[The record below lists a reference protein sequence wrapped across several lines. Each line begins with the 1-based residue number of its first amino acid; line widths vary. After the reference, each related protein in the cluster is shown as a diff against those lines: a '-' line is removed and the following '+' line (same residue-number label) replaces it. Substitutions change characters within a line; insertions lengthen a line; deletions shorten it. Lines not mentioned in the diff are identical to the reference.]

1 MSFLDL
7 FLIFS
12 LYTIGFYHIV
22 VGMVGVIT
30 GSALVYP
37 IPFTLNRMSLYLMV
51 VWLLFLN
58 RAEAVLSP
66 LITHIISL
74 TLLADLM
81 FETIRPLITPVA
93 IVIGTSPDR
102 INTALR
108 EALVR
113 LSIPF
118 KEKGSHYILLDPFA
132 KLKVRFRKRLGMT
145 EVRIIPYRQR
155 GLLEEITIL
164 VARNLDSEEE
174 KTRKAPL
181 GYVEFLITGVILM
194 AVAFWRLSSLLP

>member
-1 MSFLDL
+1 
-7 FLIFS
+7 
-12 LYTIGFYHIV
+12 
-22 VGMVGVIT
+22 
-30 GSALVYP
+30 
-37 IPFTLNRMSLYLMV
+37 MV

>member
-1 MSFLDL
+1 
-7 FLIFS
+7 
-12 LYTIGFYHIV
+12 
-22 VGMVGVIT
+22 
-30 GSALVYP
+30 
-37 IPFTLNRMSLYLMV
+37 
-51 VWLLFLN
+51 
-58 RAEAVLSP
+58 
-66 LITHIISL
+66 
-74 TLLADLM
+74 
-81 FETIRPLITPVA
+81 
-93 IVIGTSPDR
+93 
-102 INTALR
+102 LR